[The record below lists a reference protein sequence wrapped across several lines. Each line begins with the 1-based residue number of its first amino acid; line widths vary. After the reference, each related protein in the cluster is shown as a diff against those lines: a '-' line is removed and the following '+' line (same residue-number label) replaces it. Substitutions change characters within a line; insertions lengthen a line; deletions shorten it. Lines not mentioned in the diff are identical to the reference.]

1 MVAVVVCSLLMV
13 SCSGM
18 RYWAEEL
25 VAGIF
30 GTEEVEYNQSQ
41 EQIVEMASTELLVA
55 EPVEAVA
62 EPVEAV
68 VEKAGQVESNTGAT
82 RVEANS
88 DLEQMA
94 VYYANEAAAAMQ
106 SGNETK
112 VEQIS
117 KKVEDYY
124 MNLSYENQQKFDT
137 LFETAFQASMNAVV
151 EAASATAVEA
161 AMPYAEE
168 NVATAVEAAA
178 QFAEEAIA
186 TAVEAAGDSYTF

>member
-1 MVAVVVCSLLMV
+1 MKKLWIAAVVVGSLLMI

-18 RYWAEEL
+18 MSRAETVL
-25 VAGIF
+25 GHLF
-30 GTEEVEYNQSQ
+30 GGDHVEWPTD
-41 EQIVEMASTELLVA
+41 EAPCEAVTTV
-55 EPVEAVA
+55 EPVVEAAV
-62 EPVEAV
+62 EPVVEAAVEV
-68 VEKAGQVESNTGAT
+68 VETESNTGAT

-106 SGNETK
+106 SGNEVK

-137 LFETAFQASMNAVV
+137 LFEATFQARMSAV
-151 EAASATAVEA
+151 
-161 AMPYAEE
+161 
-168 NVATAVEAAA
+168 
-178 QFAEEAIA
+178 
-186 TAVEAAGDSYTF
+186 VEAAGDSYTF